1 MRTLAYSRRPQ
12 TSSAPAGTAFV
23 PLQTLLAQSDIVS
36 LHCPLT
42 DRTHHLINDDT
53 LRQCKPGAI
62 LINTAR
68 GPLVDHAAVA
78 HALHSGQ
85 LSYYAA
91 DVAEHEPM
99 AADDP
104 LLGAPRCL
112 FTPHI
117 AWAARESRQRLMD
130 MAAENIQAFLRGT
143 PQNVVNGGKKD

>member
-1 MRTLAYSRRPQ
+1 M
-12 TSSAPAGTAFV
+12 

-42 DRTHHLINDDT
+42 DQTHHLINEDT

-68 GPLVDHAAVA
+68 GPLVDHVAVA
-78 HALHSGQ
+78 HALDSGQ

-104 LLGAPRCL
+104 LLGQRRAACLPRISL
-112 FTPHI
+112 G
-117 AWAARESRQRLMD
+117 R
-130 MAAENIQAFLRGT
+130 RG
-143 PQNVVNGGKKD
+143 NRANG